1 MFVNILKRKK
11 HSKLRTVISKSKAQ
25 LFKSVA
31 IFRWLPN
38 YTKNDILADLIAG
51 LTVGLTMIPQSIAYA
66 GLAEQPAEYGLYTA
80 FVGSYVY
87 IIFGTIKEVSIGP
100 TSLMSLLT
108 VSYTIGKPV
117 EYVVLLTF
125 LAGCVELFMGLLN
138 LGFVVDFISPCLTSG
153 FTSATSIIIITAQLK
168 NLFGIN
174 IKSHNVRQILK
185 EFVQKVDQI
194 KLADTVMG
202 FSCIIFLLI
211 FKYITTAI
219 KPKNPTLKKFLWLM
233 SISKNA
239 ITVTLATIVS
249 MYYSQSGVPPF
260 KITGTVPTGIPEV
273 KFPSLTAQS
282 GNQTIGYTDML
293 ADLGAG
299 IAVVP
304 FVAVLANVAIAKAYS
319 INTVVDASQE
329 MMALGLCNILGSF
342 VRAMPSTGAFTR
354 SAVASH
360 SDVRTPFQGLYSGTV
375 IVFALSLMAPYFY
388 YIPKAVLAA
397 VLITAVSSL
406 LDYKILPILWKCNK
420 VDLFLTVGTFII
432 GTFFG
437 VEAALVL
444 GSILNLLILLKMWSR
459 PKINTDVKEII
470 ETQMKYLYLKP
481 ELGLYYPGA
490 DYLAECIKK
499 NRNEYPSLP
508 IVLDCSNFLRL
519 DYSAAKTLINILRIF
534 NSNKTV
540 FVMINVEDNILNT
553 MKTIPNSKSVLRFCN
568 KTKSIPE
575 VIVVNEEEENE
586 EDLLLKLNRDMKSIE
601 KSLEILQMLEIDNSR
616 SSSTCSLGTTST
628 KSPVSENT
636 RKFSVRSLK

>member
-1 MFVNILKRKK
+1 MAEMENKEN
-11 HSKLRTVISKSKAQ
+11 SKLRTIISKSKAQ

-31 IFRWLPN
+31 IFRWLPT

-125 LAGCVELFMGLLN
+125 LAGCVELLMGLLN
-138 LGFVVDFISPCLTSG
+138 LGFIVDFISPCLTSG
-153 FTSATSIIIITAQLK
+153 FTSATTIIIIIAQLK
-168 NLFGIN
+168 NLFGIS
-174 IKSHNVRQILK
+174 IQSHNVLQILR
-185 EFVQKVDQI
+185 EFVQKIDQI
-194 KLADTVMG
+194 KVSDTLMG
-202 FSCIIFLLI
+202 FGCIGFLVV
-211 FKYITTAI
+211 FKYITTVI
-219 KPKNPTLKKFLWLM
+219 QPKNPSLKKFLWLLY
-233 SISKNA
+233 ISKNA

-249 MYYSQSGVPPF
+249 VYCNQSGVSPF
-260 KITGTVPTGIPEV
+260 KITGTVPKGIPEV
-273 KFPSLTAQS
+273 RFPSLTIQRD
-282 GNQTIGYTDML
+282 NQTIEYTDML
-293 ADLGAG
+293 ADLGGG

-304 FVAVLANVAIAKAYS
+304 FVAVLANIAIAKAYS

-354 SAVASH
+354 SAVASS
-360 SDVRTPFQGLYSGTV
+360 SDVRTPLQGLYSGTV
-375 IVFALSLMAPYFY
+375 IVFALSFLAPYFY

-406 LDYKILPILWKCNK
+406 LDYKILPVLWKCNK
-420 VDLFLTVGTFII
+420 VDFFLTLGTFVI

-444 GSILNLLILLKMWSR
+444 GSILNLLILVKLWSR
-459 PKINTDVKEII
+459 PKINTDIKEIM
-470 ETQMKYLYLKP
+470 ETQVKYLYLKP

-499 NRNEYPSLP
+499 KRSDYPTLP

-519 DYSAAKTLINILRIF
+519 DYSAAKTLINILQTF
-534 NSNKTV
+534 NYNKTI
-540 FVMINVEDNILNT
+540 FVMINVEENILNI
-553 MKTIPNSKSVLRFCN
+553 MKTIPNSKSLLRFCN
-568 KTKSIPE
+568 KTISIPE
-575 VIVVNEEEENE
+575 ILVINEDE
-586 EDLLLKLNRDMKSIE
+586 EDLLLKLNDDSDIKSIE
-601 KSLEILQMLEIDNSR
+601 RSLEVFQMLQNENSR
-616 SSSTCSLGTTST
+616 RSSKCSLGTTST
-628 KSPVSENT
+628 RSSISGNS
-636 RKFSVRSLK
+636 RKFSVYS

>member
-1 MFVNILKRKK
+1 LERKK

-125 LAGCVELFMGLLN
+125 LAGCVELLMGLLN

-273 KFPSLTAQS
+273 KFPSLTAQR

-319 INTVVDASQE
+319 ITITF
-329 MMALGLCNILGSF
+329 L
-342 VRAMPSTGAFTR
+342 
-354 SAVASH
+354 
-360 SDVRTPFQGLYSGTV
+360 GTV